1 MIQSAITKIFE
12 GADLD
17 ESEAYKAME
26 AIMEGR
32 TSPVQI
38 GAFLT
43 ALKMKGECVDEIAGC
58 AKAMR
63 HAALTIGPFD
73 GPLVDTCGTGGD
85 HKGTFNISTTSAFV
99 VAGAGVKVAKHGNR
113 SVTSRCGSADLL
125 EGLGVTID
133 LPADA
138 VALSIEE
145 VGIGFLFAP
154 SFHPAMRHAAVPRG
168 ELGFRTI
175 FNLLGPLTNP
185 AGAKAQLMGVFDER
199 WVEPLARV
207 LGRLGVERAL
217 VVHGSDGMDEI
228 TLFGPTAAAELKG
241 GDVTTYVIEPETLGL
256 KRLQDQEAILGGD
269 VEANLAVTRSVLRG
283 EPGPPREIVLANAG
297 AAIYC
302 AGEASSLQEGVER
315 ATTSIDSQA
324 ASEALE
330 KLKAFSLM
338 ATRGKG

>member
-1 MIQSAITKIFE
+1 MIQAAITKILE

-26 AIMEGR
+26 AIMGGR
-32 TSPVQI
+32 ASPVQI

-43 ALKMKGECVDEIAGC
+43 ALKMKGESVAEIAGS

-63 HAALTIGPFD
+63 HAALTLGPFD

-85 HKGTFNISTTSAFV
+85 HKGTFNISTTAAFV

-113 SVTSRCGSADLL
+113 SVTSRCGSVDLL
-125 EGLGVTID
+125 EGLGVAVD
-133 LPADA
+133 LPPDA
-138 VALSIEE
+138 VALSIEQ

-154 SFHPAMRHAAVPRG
+154 SFHPAMRHAAGPRR

-185 AGAKAQLMGVFDER
+185 AGAKAQVMGVFDER

-207 LGRLGVERAL
+207 LGRLGTERAL
-217 VVHGSDGMDEI
+217 VVHGSDGLDEI
-228 TLFGPTAAAELKG
+228 TLFGPTVAAELQG
-241 GDVTTYVIEPETLGL
+241 GEVTTQVIEPQALGL
-256 KRLQDQEAILGGD
+256 EKLQDPEAIRGGD
-269 VEANLAVTRSVLRG
+269 VEANVAITRSVLRG
-283 EPGPPREIVLANAG
+283 EPGPPRQIVLANAG

-302 AGEASSLQEGVER
+302 AGEASSLPEGVER
-315 ATTSIDSQA
+315 AATSIDSGA

-338 ATRGKG
+338 AARGRG